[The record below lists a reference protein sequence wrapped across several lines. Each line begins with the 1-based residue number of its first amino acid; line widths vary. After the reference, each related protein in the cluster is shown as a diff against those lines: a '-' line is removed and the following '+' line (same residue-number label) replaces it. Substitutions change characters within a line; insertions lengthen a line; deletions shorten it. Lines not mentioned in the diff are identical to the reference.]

1 MHRFG
6 SLVWAP
12 SDFSMLTALAA
23 GPAAPPRA
31 SSSGLVEP
39 VLFDA
44 LRSLS
49 VSLGGLLGGLAP
61 PSRFPSDADVDSP
74 PPDSEEEDA
83 AAASA
88 AAAAASAA
96 AASAADGD
104 ADDGA
109 DAALAAHLEAAGP
122 VAVGAASATVDALG
136 AIRVAPLTPRVAD
149 DGESS
154 GELAAQWR
162 EVPDT
167 RAGVALD
174 AARLSA
180 LREGFEAG
188 GANRFA
194 QNALRTSH
202 AIGVARSAD
211 ARLDHAYTHVVGT
224 PPLVPAMREDAQPER
239 SWIVAAHRA
248 VEYALAARLN
258 VTRGAELSVGYTFF
272 WAAFEKANAFLELAI
287 RTRRQPLTSYAMRRV
302 YEEGLPEG
310 GSWSLYQQ
318 VHLKYGAVPATA
330 YVDTVGAAS
339 GDLLQLLDWELRR
352 FALELRTA
360 GERGGDD
367 GALRGRK
374 AKMLS
379 HVYSLLAVHLGP
391 PPASFTWKFAAL
403 DGSAVRVSGQTPLG
417 FARDVVRFSVEER
430 VVLAHDPRRAAFALF
445 TPSNTSVANLAGVR
459 AVHMNV
465 PIELLERLVATSIAL
480 GRHVVVAADATQQ
493 ASFGTCTLNT
503 GLYAVG
509 ELLDA
514 PLEMSKADRLATH
527 DSRPTHTLVLTGV
540 DFADDDG
547 DGAPEPAKFRAENVR
562 GAGAELLAMSAAW
575 FRAYVYS
582 AVVDVEL
589 LAPAL
594 LERFTNPETAVHEL
608 PPWDALSRF
617 YWTR

>member
-1 MHRFG
+1 M
-6 SLVWAP
+6 
-12 SDFSMLTALAA
+12 
-23 GPAAPPRA
+23 
-31 SSSGLVEP
+31 
-39 VLFDA
+39 
-44 LRSLS
+44 
-49 VSLGGLLGGLAP
+49 
-61 PSRFPSDADVDSP
+61 
-74 PPDSEEEDA
+74 
-83 AAASA
+83 
-88 AAAAASAA
+88 
-96 AASAADGD
+96 
-104 ADDGA
+104 
-109 DAALAAHLEAAGP
+109 
-122 VAVGAASATVDALG
+122 
-136 AIRVAPLTPRVAD
+136 
-149 DGESS
+149 
-154 GELAAQWR
+154 
-162 EVPDT
+162 
-167 RAGVALD
+167 
-174 AARLSA
+174 
-180 LREGFEAG
+180 
-188 GANRFA
+188 
-194 QNALRTSH
+194 
-202 AIGVARSAD
+202 
-211 ARLDHAYTHVVGT
+211 VGT

-374 AKMLS
+374 ANALARVLAAHGAPRLAARHL
-379 HVYSLLAVHLGP
+379 HVEVRRARRQRRPRERADAPRLRARRR
-391 PPASFTWKFAAL
+391 AL
-403 DGSAVRVSGQTPLG
+403 RRRG
-417 FARDVVRFSVEER
+417 

-445 TPSNTSVANLAGVR
+445 TPSNHSVANLAGVR

-540 DFADDDG
+540 DFADGDG